1 MIKIIKANANHAK
14 TLSLIGRQTF
24 LESHGMSASKADIDS
39 YINLKFTKSAFEAEL
54 LDTNTIFHILIY
66 NETPIGYSK
75 IIYSISE
82 KNIPFKNVT
91 KLERIY
97 VLKAFHNLKLG
108 KELFEFNVS
117 VSQKHNQSGMWL
129 YVWIENHRAINFY
142 KKAGFKIVGS
152 YDFKISQTHSNP
164 NHQMLLTY

>member
-1 MIKIIKANANHAK
+1 MIKIIKANANHAE

-24 LESHGMSASKADIDS
+24 LESHGMSASKAEIDS

-97 VLKAFHNLKLG
+97 VLKAFHNLKL
-108 KELFEFNVS
+108 
-117 VSQKHNQSGMWL
+117 
-129 YVWIENHRAINFY
+129 
-142 KKAGFKIVGS
+142 
-152 YDFKISQTHSNP
+152 
-164 NHQMLLTY
+164 